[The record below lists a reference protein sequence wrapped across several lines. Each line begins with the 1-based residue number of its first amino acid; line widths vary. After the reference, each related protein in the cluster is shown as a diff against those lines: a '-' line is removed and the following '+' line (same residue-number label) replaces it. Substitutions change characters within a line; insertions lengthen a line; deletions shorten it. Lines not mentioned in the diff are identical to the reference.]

1 MVDGRL
7 FRHSEP
13 SWKPNNFEN
22 RVKGERGPRSGYQE
36 PNYVCMTLP
45 PQERGRPP
53 SRSKSRFRHERNQ
66 GSVSKGVSE
75 SSPFCF
81 HEVCQKHG
89 QKNALSAKKR
99 SSDRGGRKGDN
110 RWGLGH
116 PRWKGV
122 TSAAL
127 VNRRPINPLIE
138 GFRRFVDHV
147 AGFSEGIA
155 DVSAFQQSPWI

>member
-7 FRHSEP
+7 FRQSEP
-13 SWKPNNFEN
+13 SWKPKNIEN
-22 RVKGERGPRSGYQE
+22 GVKGERGPRSGYQE
-36 PNYVCMTLP
+36 PDYVCMTLP

-53 SRSKSRFRHERNQ
+53 SRSKSRSRHERNQ

-99 SSDRGGRKGDN
+99 PSDAGGEKGTTVSA
-110 RWGLGH
+110 RRRPGR

-127 VNRRPINPLIE
+127 LNGHPVNPLIE

-147 AGFSEGIA
+147 AGFSGGIA
-155 DVSAFQQSPWI
+155 DVSAF